1 MASNIVVRLPPPA
14 RDRVVRMTNVH
25 FAADNKV
32 IDKFFAGYTI
42 QDQYRTTNVRIGT
55 RSVVYVLF
63 STVADKIRSLELS
76 GSMLFDR
83 EIKIQPA
90 PHGNYTHKSA

>member
-42 QDQYRTTNVRIGT
+42 QDQYRTTNVRI
-55 RSVVYVLF
+55 

-90 PHGNYTHKSA
+90 PHGNYTRKSA